1 MSCFKEQ
8 TLDQRHES
16 PISIFAPFLFS
27 TLYPN
32 RPCLFSP
39 NDHNTLLPDCLLLT
53 INAFEGAWFLGNSR
67 IYCI

>member
-39 NDHNTLLPDCLLLT
+39 NDHNALLPYCLLLT
-53 INAFEGAWFLGNSR
+53 IHALWVCGFLG
-67 IYCI
+67 I